1 MGMCVCVLYR
11 MTYTILSYHIMS
23 ITKSLSYHIMSI
35 TKSLSKSLSFLVLI
49 DDLDVECLILKYVD
63 DTCEIILAL

>member
-1 MGMCVCVLYR
+1 MGVCVCVLYR
-11 MTYTILSYHIMS
+11 MTYTI
-23 ITKSLSYHIMSI
+23 LSYHIMSI